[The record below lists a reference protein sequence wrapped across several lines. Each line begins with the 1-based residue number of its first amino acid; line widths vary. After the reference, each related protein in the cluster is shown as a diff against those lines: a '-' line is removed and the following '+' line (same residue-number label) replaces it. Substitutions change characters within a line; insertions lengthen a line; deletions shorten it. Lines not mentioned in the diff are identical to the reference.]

1 MELVNA
7 VLGIFAAFGL
17 SSSAGLNAYLPLLI
31 VGLMSRF
38 TNLLELNEPYDLLGN
53 AWVIAAV
60 VILLIVEFFADK
72 VPAINHINDVIQTL
86 VRPVAGAILFAAST
100 NVVTT
105 INPVFAMIL
114 GLVVAGTVHAAK
126 SVLLRP
132 AVTATT
138 GGVANPIVS
147 VVEDIVAAIVSFLSI
162 VVPVI
167 IAALVII
174 VTAWFVFWMYRRSQQ
189 RAVI

>member
-1 MELVNA
+1 M
-7 VLGIFAAFGL
+7 
-17 SSSAGLNAYLPLLI
+17 I
-31 VGLMSRF
+31 V
-38 TNLLELNEPYDLLGN
+38 
-53 AWVIAAV
+53 AV

-72 VPAINHINDVIQTL
+72 VPAVNHINDVIQTL

-100 NVVTT
+100 KVVTT
-105 INPVFAMIL
+105 INPIFAMIL

-126 SVLLRP
+126 SLLLRP

-147 VVEDIVAAIVSFLSI
+147 LVEDAVSAIVSFLSI

-174 VTAWFVFWMYRRSQQ
+174 VTAWFVFWMYRRSH
-189 RAVI
+189 RRTAI

>member
-1 MELVNA
+1 MEIMNA

-38 TNLLELNEPYDLLGN
+38 TNLLELGEPYDLLGN
-53 AWVIAAV
+53 WWVIAAV

-72 VPAINHINDVIQTL
+72 LPAVNHINDVIQTL
-86 VRPVAGAILFAAST
+86 VRPAAGAILFAAST
-100 NVVTT
+100 NIVTT

-147 VVEDIVAAIVSFLSI
+147 VLEDIVSAVVSFLSI

-167 IAALVII
+167 IAALII
-174 VTAWFVFWMYRRSQQ
+174 MTAWFVFWMYRRSQR

>member
-38 TNLLELNEPYDLLGN
+38 TNLLELSEPYDLLGN
-53 AWVIAAV
+53 GWVIAAV
-60 VILLIVEFFADK
+60 VMLLIVEFFADK

-126 SVLLRP
+126 SLLLRP

-147 VVEDIVAAIVSFLSI
+147 VVEDIVSAIVSFLSI

-174 VTAWFVFWMYRRSQQ
+174 VTAWFVFRMYRRSQQ